1 MTLLRIPVLIGLLLV
16 SGPLQSEYGL
26 SRILL
31 TLDSAVS
38 ALPTW
43 LGLVGVAVAFVLA
56 ATFGRDRRHATPVLI
71 LELLIAVV
79 IALVPP
85 LIWLQVAQGPWNEA
99 MGGTSGAVFSQV
111 LAVVW
116 ALTVVRT
123 FRTRR
128 KRRAGESAA
137 VAG

>member
-1 MTLLRIPVLIGLLLV
+1 MTLLRIPVLIALMIA
-16 SGPLQSEYGL
+16 SGPLQYEYGL

-43 LGLVGVAVAFVLA
+43 LGLVAVAVVFVLA
-56 ATFGRDRRHATPVLI
+56 ATYGRDRKHATPVLV
-71 LELLIAVV
+71 LELVV
-79 IALVPP
+79 AAIVALVPP
-85 LIWLQVAQGPWNEA
+85 LIWLQVAPGPWNEA
-99 MGGTSGAVFSQV
+99 MGGTSGATFSQV

-116 ALTVVRT
+116 AMVVIRT

-128 KRRAGESAA
+128 RGVAA
-137 VAG
+137 DA